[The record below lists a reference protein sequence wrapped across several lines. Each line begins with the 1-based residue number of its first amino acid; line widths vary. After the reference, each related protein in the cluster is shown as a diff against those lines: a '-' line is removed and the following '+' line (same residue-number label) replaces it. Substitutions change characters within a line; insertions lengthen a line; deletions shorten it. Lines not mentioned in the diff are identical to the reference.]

1 MLLWPFRWLAWLLT
15 RAVLSLRYRV
25 TVTGKRDVFRH
36 PGPYLV
42 LPNHPAFADPINLIT
57 HLWPAFRIRPLVL
70 ETNFRNPV
78 LAPFAW
84 ILRAIKIP
92 ALVTAS
98 AEERKQ
104 AEDAMANVIAALKA
118 GENVVLW
125 PSGRLSRDGREHVG
139 GARAAA
145 DILAAVPNATVVLA
159 RSRGLWGSSF
169 SRAQTQQEL
178 KLVGQLLK
186 GVAWMLANLLF
197 FMPRRRY
204 TIALEA
210 FPTGS
215 RPEPTR
221 EAINPWLE
229 AWFNADLDGGEV
241 LASGGRQPPV
251 GLHRE
256 GEAPAAPRVHPGSA
270 GASSSQE
277 TEETGGLRPPLARN
291 LKVGETPTFVPYH
304 FLFGRRTFDFP
315 PVPVAAEVDASSVK
329 PATVAA
335 VGEFVSEKLKRPL
348 TDAENTPDTTFAAL
362 GIDSLDAMEITLQVE
377 QRFGFS
383 GDAVPTRLGDLWALA
398 EGAVEHGEAKPAP
411 AAWFAPP
418 GETGTMEILG
428 ETVGEAF
435 VNRALRSRRDVAAA
449 DDRAGVLTYER
460 LLVGAR
466 VMAERFRAFD
476 EPNVGLLMPASVA
489 ADIALMGLHLAGKL
503 PVVLNWTTGPNN
515 LEHAVTLMKLKR
527 VITSKAFI
535 DRTNL
540 VVPGA
545 EFVFLEDVRK
555 SVGKIEMLSRLLGGR
570 WFPASA
576 KRKALRHAVKDP
588 NAPAVVLFTSG
599 SEKAPKAVP
608 LTHANVIANNRAT
621 AAFVKLTRA
630 DSLLGFLP
638 LFHSFGHTV
647 AALLPLLS
655 GIRLLHHPDPT
666 DASGLVR
673 KIAGYKPTVICAT
686 PTFFGFILDRA
697 KPGELDSLTCV
708 VVGAERCPDAVF
720 EKAKTMTPNGEI
732 LEGYGI
738 TECSPI
744 VAANPPG
751 RTRRGTIG
759 VPLPGVE
766 VCVTELDTR
775 TVLPAGE
782 RGMMHVS
789 GPNVFPGYL
798 GDDAPDPFAE
808 FDGKTWY
815 VTGDLASLDADGY
828 ITFHG
833 RLKRFI
839 KAGGEMIS
847 LPALEEPFA
856 RKYPPT
862 DAGPRVAVEGVELPG
877 GGRKVVL
884 FTTEDVSERDA
895 NALLQAEGFRGVMR
909 LDEVRKEP
917 SIPVLGTGKTD
928 YKQLRAKLG

>member
-25 TVTGKRDVFRH
+25 TVTGKREVFRH

-104 AEDAMANVIAALKA
+104 AEVAMANVIAALKA

-125 PSGRLSRDGREHVG
+125 PSGRLSRDGRDHLG

-210 FPTGS
+210 FPAGR

-229 AWFNADLDGGEV
+229 AWFNADL
-241 LASGGRQPPV
+241 
-251 GLHRE
+251 
-256 GEAPAAPRVHPGSA
+256 PAAPA
-270 GASSSQE
+270 
-277 TEETGGLRPPLARN
+277 
-291 LKVGETPTFVPYH
+291 GETPTFVPYH

-329 PATVAA
+329 PATIAA
-335 VGEFVSEKLKRPL
+335 VGELIAEKLKRPL
-348 TDAENTPDTTFAAL
+348 TDDEKKPDTTFAQL
-362 GIDSLDAMEITLQVE
+362 GIDSLDAMEITLHVE

-383 GDAVPTRLGDLWALA
+383 GDAVPTKLGDLWALA
-398 EGAVEHGEAKPAP
+398 EGQVEHGEAKPAP
-411 AAWFAPP
+411 DAWFAPP
-418 GETGTMEILG
+418 AETGKMEILG

-435 VNRALRSRRDVAAA
+435 VNRAVRSRRDVAAA

-466 VMAERFRAFD
+466 VMAERFRAYD

-503 PVVLNWTTGPNN
+503 PVVLNWTTGPTN

-527 VITSKAFI
+527 VVTSKAFI
-535 DRTNL
+535 DRTNI

-545 EFVFLEDVRK
+545 EFVYLEDVRK
-555 SVGKIEMLSRLLGGR
+555 SVGKIELLSRLLGGR

-576 KRKALRHAVKDP
+576 KRKALRYAVTDP
-588 NAPAVVLFTSG
+588 SAAAVVLFTSG

-621 AAFVKLTRA
+621 AEFVKLTRA

-655 GIRLLHHPDPT
+655 GVRLLHHPDPT
-666 DASGLVR
+666 DANGLVR

-766 VCVTELDTR
+766 VCVTELDTQK
-775 TVLPAGE
+775 VLPAGE

-798 GDDAPDPFAE
+798 GEDASNPFAE

-884 FTTEDVSERDA
+884 FTTEDISDREA

-909 LDEVRKEP
+909 LDEVRREP
-917 SIPVLGTGKTD
+917 AIPVLGTGKTD
-928 YKQLRAKLG
+928 YKQLRAKLTEG